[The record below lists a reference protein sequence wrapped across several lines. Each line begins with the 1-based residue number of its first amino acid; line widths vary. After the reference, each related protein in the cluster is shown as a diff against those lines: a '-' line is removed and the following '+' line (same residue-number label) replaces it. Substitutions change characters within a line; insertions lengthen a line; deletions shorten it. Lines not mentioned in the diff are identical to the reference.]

1 MNMRISSAA
10 LALAAA
16 AALTAGTV
24 APAAAASDPARP
36 AAQTKSEPAATPTA
50 KEDKRRYCVEETIV
64 GSRIPKRACRTRSAW
79 IALTGVDP
87 AEAR

>member
-1 MNMRISSAA
+1 MNMRISSAV

-24 APAAAASDPARP
+24 APAAAASDPKP
-36 AAQTKSEPAATPTA
+36 AAQTKSETATPTA
-50 KEDKRRYCVEETIV
+50 KEDKRRYCIEETIV